1 MAADAARTAAAVA
14 SSPLDVLPHA
24 PVRCCTGRPPPLL
37 GGDLPAPYVPRP
49 DGRRPASDARR
60 PLPLRLPDLESG
72 ETSHGHAGL
81 GEDLLDRLLLL
92 LHERLLGEHDV
103 LEVGVDPAFDDL
115 GDRLVGLALV
125 AGDLLR
131 DPALL

>member
-1 MAADAARTAAAVA
+1 MAADAARTAAAGA
-14 SSPLDVLPHA
+14 AFPPGVLPHA
-24 PVRCCTGRPPPLL
+24 PFRCCTGRPPPLL

-72 ETSHGHAGL
+72 ATSHGHAGL

-92 LHERLLGEHDV
+92 LDERLRGEHNL
-103 LEVGVDPAFDDL
+103 LEVG
-115 GDRLVGLALV
+115 GDTA
-125 AGDLLR
+125 
-131 DPALL
+131 